1 MFIKCF
7 YCNNEKEIVMI
18 QIRRLIALVLL
29 ILAIGLAANAQT
41 YTRSGN
47 TFISSTGERVK
58 AEPVKTKFTWKDNKG
73 HEYPVYIS
81 SKGSCFVIKGK
92 DKNGKDKKTYLGPE
106 SLNKFVKNLVLNIKV
121 IKESNPKS

>member
-1 MFIKCF
+1 MK
-7 YCNNEKEIVMI
+7 KL
-18 QIRRLIALVLL
+18 LIMLVLL
-29 ILAIGLAANAQT
+29 CVGLTSNAQT

-58 AEPVKTKFTWKDNKG
+58 AEPTKTKFTWKDSKG
-73 HEYPVYIS
+73 NEYPVYIS

-106 SLNKFVKNLVLNIKV
+106 ISQQICKELGIEYKGKKGNKV
-121 IKESNPKS
+121 